1 MYVHIFRNNQMN
13 RLTILIC
20 CTFLSL
26 PISSYCQQPLY
37 KDASQSVALRT
48 QDLIKRMT
56 LKEKVGQLLSP
67 LGWEMYE
74 RQGNKVKVSQKF
86 NDIVA
91 EKQIGMLWATFRADP
106 WTQKTLKTGLNPEM
120 AAEAANELQRYMLK
134 NTRLGIPI
142 FLAEEA
148 PHGHMAIGT
157 TVFPTGIGQAST
169 WNPSLL
175 EKMAECVSKEVRLQ
189 GAHISYGPVLDL
201 SRDPRWSRVEESYGE
216 DPVLTGTLAASII
229 KGLGAGK
236 LSDPYSTIATL
247 KHFVAYAI
255 PEGGHNGAAASV
267 GERELREYYLPPFQS
282 AVNAGAKSIMAAYNS
297 IDGIPCSSN
306 SFLLTDI
313 LIKEWGFKGFTVSD
327 LGSIEGIKGSHRIA
341 RDYTEAAILALKA
354 GLNADLGGNAYP
366 NLIEAVKNGRIEE
379 RFIDTAVF
387 RVLRLKFEMGLFEH
401 PFVNPQKAKKEINTQ
416 EQLLLSR
423 QVARESIIL
432 LENKNNILPLKKGIK
447 VAIAGPNADNV
458 YNMLGDYTA
467 PQAKG
472 NVITILQ
479 GLRSKLSDQQVSYVK
494 GCSIRDT
501 TENTIPQAIAAAKE
515 ADVIIAVVGG
525 SSARDFKTEY
535 ATTGAAIATAQTIGD
550 MESGEGFDR
559 STLDLLGKQMDLL
572 KALKKTGKPLVII
585 YIQGRP
591 LNMNWAAENA
601 DALLCAW
608 YPGQEGGSAVADILF
623 GDYNPAGRLPL
634 SVPRSVGQ
642 IPIHYNRK
650 SLLDH
655 RYVEEE
661 ATPRYAF
668 GYGKS
673 YTTFAYHDLNIRKST
688 TKGTYRVS
696 FTLQNTGPYDGDE
709 VAQLYL
715 KNQFAS
721 TAQPIRQLKRFAR
734 INLKAGASKLVEFE
748 LTADDLSIINIEMK
762 KVFEPR
768 STFTIM
774 IGSASDK
781 IQLEKQ
787 LEI

>member
-1 MYVHIFRNNQMN
+1 MN
-13 RLTILIC
+13 RLTILTC
-20 CTFLSL
+20 CTLLSL
-26 PISSYCQQPLY
+26 PIHSYCQQPLY
-37 KDASQSVALRT
+37 KDASQPIALRT

-56 LKEKVGQLLSP
+56 LKEKAGQLLSP

-74 RQGNKVKVSQKF
+74 RQGNKVKISQKF
-86 NDIVA
+86 KDIVA

-120 AAEAANELQRYMLK
+120 AAEAANEIQRYVLK

-341 RDYTEAAILALKA
+341 RDYTEAAILAIKA

-366 NLIEAVKNGRIEE
+366 NLIEAVEKGRIEE
-379 RFIDTAVF
+379 RFIDTAVS

-447 VAIAGPNADNV
+447 LAVVGPNADNV

-467 PQAKG
+467 PQAEG

-479 GLRSKLSDQQVSYVK
+479 GLRSRLSDSQVSYVK
-494 GCSIRDT
+494 GCAIRDT

-515 ADVIIAVVGG
+515 ADVVIAVVGG

-535 ATTGAAIATAQTIGD
+535 ATTGAAIATDKTIGD

-572 KALKKTGKPLVII
+572 KALKKTGKPLVVI

-608 YPGQEGGSAVADILF
+608 YPGQQGGPAVADILS
-623 GDYNPAGRLPL
+623 GDYNPAGRLPV

-642 IPIHYNRK
+642 IPVHYNRK
-650 SLLDH
+650 SPLDH

-673 YTTFAYHDLNIRKST
+673 YTTFAYHDLKISKES

-696 FTLQNTGPYDGDE
+696 FILQNTGPYDGDE

-721 TAQPIRQLKRFAR
+721 IAQPIRQLKHFAR
-734 INLKAGASKLVEFE
+734 VKLKAGASKPIEFE
-748 LTADDLSIINIEMK
+748 LTVDDLSIINMEMK
-762 KVFEPR
+762 KVFESR

>member
-1 MYVHIFRNNQMN
+1 MYIYLEINMTN
-13 RLTILIC
+13 RLTLLAC
-20 CTFLSL
+20 CAFLSL

-37 KDASQSVALRT
+37 KDASQSIALRT
-48 QDLIKRMT
+48 QDLIQRMT
-56 LKEKVGQLLSP
+56 LKEKIGQLLSP

-74 RQGNKVKVSQKF
+74 RQGNGVKVSQKF
-86 NDIVA
+86 KDIVA

-106 WTQKTLKTGLNPEM
+106 WTQKTLKNGLNPEM

-175 EKMAECVSKEVRLQ
+175 EKMSAGVAKEVRLQ

-216 DPVLTGTLAASII
+216 DPVLTGTLAAAII
-229 KGLGAGK
+229 KGTGGGK

-267 GERELREYYLPPFQS
+267 GERELREYYLPPFRS

-341 RDYTEAAILALKA
+341 RDYTEAAVLAIKA
-354 GLNADLGGNAYP
+354 GLDADLGGNAYP
-366 NLIEAVKNGRIEE
+366 NLVAAVEKGTIEE
-379 RFIDTAVF
+379 RFIDTAVS
-387 RVLRLKFEMGLFEH
+387 RILRLKFEMGLFEH
-401 PFVNPQKAKKEINTQ
+401 PFVNPQKAKTEINTQ
-416 EQLLLSR
+416 EQILLSR
-423 QVARESIIL
+423 QVAKESIIL

-447 VAIAGPNADNV
+447 LAVVGPNADNV

-467 PQAKG
+467 PQAQG
-472 NVITILQ
+472 NVITIVQ
-479 GLRSKLSDQQVSYVK
+479 GLRAKLAAAQVSYVK
-494 GCSIRDT
+494 GCAIRDT
-501 TENTIPQAIAAAKE
+501 IQNTIPEAIVAAQQ
-515 ADVIIAVVGG
+515 ADVVIAVVGG

-535 ATTGAAIATAQTIGD
+535 AKTGAAIATDQTIGD

-559 STLDLLGKQMDLL
+559 STLGLLGKQMDLL
-572 KALKKTGKPLVII
+572 KALKKTGKPLIVI

-591 LNMNWAAENA
+591 LDMNWAAENA

-608 YPGQEGGSAVADILF
+608 YPGQQGGSAVADVLF
-623 GDYNPAGRLPL
+623 GDYNPAGRLPI

-650 SLLDH
+650 SPLDH

-673 YTTFAYHDLNIRKST
+673 YTTFAYHELNISKETSKS
-688 TKGTYRVS
+688 TYRVS
-696 FTLQNTGPYDGDE
+696 FTLENTGSYDGDE
-709 VAQLYL
+709 VVQLYL

-721 TAQPIRQLKRFAR
+721 TAQPIRQLKHFERV
-734 INLKAGASKLVEFE
+734 NLKAGASKRIEFII
-748 LTADDLSIINIEMK
+748 TADDLSVINMDMK
-762 KVFEPR
+762 KVFESR

-774 IGSASDK
+774 IGSSSDK
-781 IQLEKQ
+781 IQLQKE